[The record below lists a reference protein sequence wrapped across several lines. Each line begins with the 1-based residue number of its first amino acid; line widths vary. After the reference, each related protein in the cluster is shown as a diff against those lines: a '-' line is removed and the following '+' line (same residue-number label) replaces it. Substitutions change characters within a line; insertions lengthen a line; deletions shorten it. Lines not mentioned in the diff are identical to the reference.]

1 MKRSAAPKPARK
13 PRSDA
18 QRNRER
24 ILEVAKQVFTRRGA
38 DASMDEIAR
47 RAKIGPGTLYRHFAT
62 RDDLLATVYI
72 TEVEKLAAAQKKLS
86 AELPP
91 IEALRAWLLV
101 FIDYIAAK
109 RIIAPALNAIAGGPS
124 RVFQQSAQVM
134 EEAAKALASHA
145 IASGDLRPDVDPIDL
160 MRALYGLSSAGSADD
175 WPAKA
180 RKFVDILLQGSRPP
194 RAPSK

>member
-1 MKRSAAPKPARK
+1 MKKSATSKPARK

-38 DASMDEIAR
+38 DASMGEIAR

-109 RIIAPALNAIAGGPS
+109 KIIAPALNAMAGGPS
-124 RVFQQSAQVM
+124 RVFQQSAQIM
-134 EEAAKALASHA
+134 EEAANALAGRA
-145 IASGDLRPDVDPIDL
+145 VASGDLRPDVDPIDL
-160 MRALYGLSSAGSADD
+160 MRAIYGLSTGGSADD

-180 RKFVDILLQGSRPP
+180 RKFVDILLQGSRP
-194 RAPSK
+194 

>member
-1 MKRSAAPKPARK
+1 MKTSATRKPARK

-38 DASMDEIAR
+38 DASMGEIAR

-109 RIIAPALNAIAGGPS
+109 KIIAPALNAMAGGPS
-124 RVFQQSAQVM
+124 RVFQQTTQVM
-134 EEAAKALASHA
+134 EEAANALAGRA
-145 IASGDLRPDVDPIDL
+145 VASGDLRPDVDPIDL
-160 MRALYGLSSAGSADD
+160 MRAIYGLSTGGSADD

-180 RKFVDILLQGSRPP
+180 RKFVDILLQGSRP
-194 RAPSK
+194 

>member
-1 MKRSAAPKPARK
+1 MKKSATPKSARK

-24 ILEVAKQVFTRRGA
+24 IMEVAKQVFARHGA
-38 DASMDEIAR
+38 DASMGEIAR

-86 AELPP
+86 AELSP

-109 RIIAPALNAIAGGPS
+109 KIIAPALNAMAGGPL
-124 RVFQQSAQVM
+124 RVFQQTRQVM
-134 EEAAKALASHA
+134 EEAANALASDA
-145 IASGDLRPDVDPIDL
+145 VASGDLRPDVDPLDL
-160 MRALYGLSSAGSADD
+160 MRAIYGLSIAGSADD

-180 RKFVDILLQGSRPP
+180 RKFVDILLQGSRP
-194 RAPSK
+194 

>member
-1 MKRSAAPKPARK
+1 MKKSATPKPARK

-38 DASMDEIAR
+38 DASMGEIAR

-91 IEALRAWLLV
+91 IEALRAWLLI

-109 RIIAPALNAIAGGPS
+109 KIIAPALNAMAGGPS

-134 EEAAKALASHA
+134 EEAANAVASHA

-160 MRALYGLSSAGSADD
+160 MRAIYGLSTAGRADD
-175 WPAKA
+175 WHAKA
-180 RKFVDILLQGSRPP
+180 RKLVDILLQGSRPL
-194 RAPSK
+194 

>member
-1 MKRSAAPKPARK
+1 MKKSATPKSARK

-24 ILEVAKQVFTRRGA
+24 IMEVAKQVFARHGA
-38 DASMDEIAR
+38 DASMGEIAR

-86 AELPP
+86 AELSP

-109 RIIAPALNAIAGGPS
+109 KIIAPALNAMAGGPS
-124 RVFQQSAQVM
+124 RVFQQTRQVM
-134 EEAAKALASHA
+134 EEAANALASDA
-145 IASGDLRPDVDPIDL
+145 IASGDLRPDVDPLDL
-160 MRALYGLSSAGSADD
+160 MRAIYGLSIAGSADD

-180 RKFVDILLQGSRPP
+180 RKFVDILLQGSRP
-194 RAPSK
+194 

>member
-1 MKRSAAPKPARK
+1 MKQPSTPKSARK

-24 ILEVAKQVFTRRGA
+24 IVEVAKQVFTRRGA
-38 DASMDEIAR
+38 DASMGEIAR

-72 TEVEKLAAAQKKLS
+72 TEVEKLAAAQEKLS

-109 RIIAPALNAIAGGPS
+109 KIIAPALNAMAGGPS
-124 RVFQQSAQVM
+124 RVFQQTTQVM
-134 EEAAKALASHA
+134 EEAAHALASHA
-145 IASGDLRPDVDPIDL
+145 IASGDLRPDVDPLDL
-160 MRALYGLSSAGSADD
+160 MRAIYGLSTGGSADD

-180 RKFVDILLQGSRPP
+180 RKFVDILLQGSRP
-194 RAPSK
+194 

>member
-1 MKRSAAPKPARK
+1 MKQPSTLKSDRK

-38 DASMDEIAR
+38 DASMGEIAR
-47 RAKIGPGTLYRHFAT
+47 RAKLGPGTLYRKFAT
-62 RDDLLATVYI
+62 RDDLLVSVYI

-86 AELPP
+86 SELPP

-109 RIIAPALNAIAGGPS
+109 KIIAPALNAMAGGPS
-124 RVFQQSAQVM
+124 RVFQQTTQVM
-134 EEAAKALASHA
+134 EEAAHALASHA

-160 MRALYGLSSAGSADD
+160 MRAIYGLSTAGSADD

-180 RKFVDILLQGSRPP
+180 RKFVDILLQGSRP
-194 RAPSK
+194 

>member
-1 MKRSAAPKPARK
+1 MKESAIPKLARK

-38 DASMDEIAR
+38 GASMGEIAR
-47 RAKIGPGTLYRHFAT
+47 RAKIGPGTLYRNFAT

-72 TEVEKLAAAQKKLS
+72 TEVEKLAAAQKELS
-86 AELPP
+86 AELSP

-109 RIIAPALNAIAGGPS
+109 KIIAPALNAMAGGPS
-124 RVFQQSAQVM
+124 RVFQQTTRVM
-134 EEAAKALASHA
+134 EEAANALAYRA
-145 IASGDLRPDVDPIDL
+145 VASGDLRPDVDPIDL
-160 MRALYGLSSAGSADD
+160 MRAIYGLSTAGSADD

-180 RKFVDILLQGSRPP
+180 RKFVDILLQGSRP
-194 RAPSK
+194 

>member
-1 MKRSAAPKPARK
+1 MKESATPKPGRK

-38 DASMDEIAR
+38 DASMGEIAR

-62 RDDLLATVYI
+62 RDELLATVYI

-91 IEALRAWLLV
+91 LEALRAWLLV

-109 RIIAPALNAIAGGPS
+109 KIIAPALNAMAGGPS
-124 RVFQQSAQVM
+124 RVFQQTMQVM
-134 EEAAKALASHA
+134 EEAANALAGRA
-145 IASGDLRPDVDPIDL
+145 VASGDLRPDVDPRDL
-160 MRALYGLSSAGSADD
+160 MRAIYGLSTAGSADD

-180 RKFVDILLQGSRPP
+180 RKFVDILLQGSRP
-194 RAPSK
+194 

>member
-1 MKRSAAPKPARK
+1 MKESATPKPGRK

-38 DASMDEIAR
+38 DASMGEIVR

-62 RDDLLATVYI
+62 RDELLATVYI

-109 RIIAPALNAIAGGPS
+109 KIIAPALNAMAGGPS
-124 RVFQQSAQVM
+124 RVFQQTMQVM
-134 EEAAKALASHA
+134 EEAANALAGRA
-145 IASGDLRPDVDPIDL
+145 VASGDLRPDVDPRDL
-160 MRALYGLSSAGSADD
+160 MRAIYGLSTAGSADD

-180 RKFVDILLQGSRPP
+180 RKFVDILLQGSRP
-194 RAPSK
+194 

>member
-1 MKRSAAPKPARK
+1 MKKSATPKPARK

-38 DASMDEIAR
+38 DASMGEIAR

-109 RIIAPALNAIAGGPS
+109 KIIAPALNAMAGGPS
-124 RVFQQSAQVM
+124 RVFQQTTQVM
-134 EEAAKALASHA
+134 EEAAHALASHA
-145 IASGDLRPDVDPIDL
+145 IASGDLRPDVDPMDL
-160 MRALYGLSSAGSADD
+160 MRAIYGLSTAGSADD
-175 WPAKA
+175 WPEKA
-180 RKFVDILLQGSRPP
+180 RKFVDILLQGSRP
-194 RAPSK
+194 R

>member
-1 MKRSAAPKPARK
+1 MKKSATPRPARK
-13 PRSDA
+13 PRSDG

-38 DASMDEIAR
+38 DASMGEIAR
-47 RAKIGPGTLYRHFAT
+47 RAKIGPGTVYRHFAT

-72 TEVEKLAAAQKKLS
+72 AEVEKLAAAQKKLS
-86 AELPP
+86 AELHP

-109 RIIAPALNAIAGGPS
+109 KIIAPALNAMAGGPS
-124 RVFQQSAQVM
+124 RVFQQSAQIM
-134 EEAAKALASHA
+134 EEAPNALASHA

-160 MRALYGLSSAGSADD
+160 MRAIYGLSTAGSADD

-180 RKFVDILLQGSRPP
+180 RKLVDILLQGSRP
-194 RAPSK
+194 

>member
-1 MKRSAAPKPARK
+1 MKESATPKPGRK

-38 DASMDEIAR
+38 DASMGEIAR

-62 RDDLLATVYI
+62 RDELLATVYI

-91 IEALRAWLLV
+91 IKALRAWLLV

-109 RIIAPALNAIAGGPS
+109 KIIAPALNAMAGGPA
-124 RVFQQSAQVM
+124 RVFQQTTQVM
-134 EEAAKALASHA
+134 EEAANALAGRA
-145 IASGDLRPDVDPIDL
+145 VASGDLRPDVDPRDL
-160 MRALYGLSSAGSADD
+160 MRAIYGLSTAGSADD

-180 RKFVDILLQGSRPP
+180 RKFVDILLQGSRP
-194 RAPSK
+194 

>member
-1 MKRSAAPKPARK
+1 MKESVTPKLGRK

-38 DASMDEIAR
+38 DASMGEIAR
-47 RAKIGPGTLYRHFAT
+47 RAKIGPGTLYRNFAT
-62 RDDLLATVYI
+62 RDELLATVYI

-109 RIIAPALNAIAGGPS
+109 KIIAPALNAMAGGPS
-124 RVFQQSAQVM
+124 RVFQQTMQVM
-134 EEAAKALASHA
+134 EEAANALAGRA
-145 IASGDLRPDVDPIDL
+145 VASGDLRPDVDPRDL
-160 MRALYGLSSAGSADD
+160 MRAIYGLSTAGSADD

-180 RKFVDILLQGSRPP
+180 RKFVDILLQGSRP
-194 RAPSK
+194 